1 MWSQIRQVAP
11 AWHVAC
17 TQIGAESR
25 PKRCLSLRFLKPSER
40 SEIGMRVAERATP
53 VAAVMAALSTLACCL
68 PLGFLGAAGLAGA
81 SVWLQPM
88 RPWLLASAA
97 VLLAIGF
104 VQIYAKRN

>member
-1 MWSQIRQVAP
+1 
-11 AWHVAC
+11 
-17 TQIGAESR
+17 
-25 PKRCLSLRFLKPSER
+25 
-40 SEIGMRVAERATP
+40 MRVAERATP

-104 VQIYAKRN
+104 VQIYAKRNECRKRSPLSIALFWLAVAIVLLTMLFPQVLASLIAG